1 MSLSRPPTSSATGG
15 VLTSDNQV
23 EVKNTA
29 NQITIE
35 GLYYPLAGSMDVKL
49 YKPWS
54 NVFFRGIEV
63 HPVAEVFLPKRMAV
77 PRSVL
82 AAPGRFISQRAFSKV
97 LIYNKY
103 CYFTRSRRLLDWF

>member
-1 MSLSRPPTSSATGG
+1 MPAVVRNVTVKASNLVRNWWGSYM
-15 VLTSDNQV
+15 SDNQM
-23 EVKNTA
+23 EVKKTV

-49 YKPWS
+49 YKPS

-82 AAPGRFISQRAFSKV
+82 AAPGRFISQ
-97 LIYNKY
+97 
-103 CYFTRSRRLLDWF
+103 

>member
-1 MSLSRPPTSSATGG
+1 MPAVVRNVTVKASNLVRNWWGSYM
-15 VLTSDNQV
+15 SDNQM
-23 EVKNTA
+23 EVKKTV

-82 AAPGRFISQRAFSKV
+82 AAPGRFISQ
-97 LIYNKY
+97 
-103 CYFTRSRRLLDWF
+103 

>member
-1 MSLSRPPTSSATGG
+1 MPAVVRNVTVKASNLVRNWLGPYM
-15 VLTSDNQV
+15 SDNQV

-35 GLYYPLAGSMDVKL
+35 SIYYPLAGSMNVKL
-49 YKPWS
+49 YKPLS
-54 NVFFRGIEV
+54 NVFFHGIEV

-82 AAPGRFISQRAFSKV
+82 AAPGNFS
-97 LIYNKY
+97 
-103 CYFTRSRRLLDWF
+103 R